1 MDTRSFT
8 PGLLAVPALTLAL
21 TLAGCTGEPADGGG
35 TSALSESPTPEAA
48 PSSSELAVAQT
59 GWLSI
64 GADGAVQTTFF
75 DADGRYRDL
84 RNGEPF
90 AQGGWEQRPDG
101 SICFEP
107 DEGAGAC
114 WMTGAPD
121 AAGEIIVT
129 STDGKAIAIRRITY
143 MAPTGDEAA
152 GG

>member
-1 MDTRSFT
+1 MHMRSHT
-8 PGLLAVPALTLAL
+8 PGLTIALAL
-21 TLAGCTGEPADGGG
+21 ALAGCSGEPAGNEA
-35 TSALSESPTPEAA
+35 TSGPSESPAPEAA
-48 PSSSELAVAQT
+48 PSSSEIAVAQT